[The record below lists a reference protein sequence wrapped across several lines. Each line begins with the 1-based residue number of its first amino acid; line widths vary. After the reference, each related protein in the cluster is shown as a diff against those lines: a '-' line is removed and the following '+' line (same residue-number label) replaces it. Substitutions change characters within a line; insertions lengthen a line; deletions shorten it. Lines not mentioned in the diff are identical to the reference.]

1 MPRHGVDESR
11 KQLAAQRGELYL
23 ECAQKYLSAGDVN
36 NARSTAEEGL
46 RLVSGPFY
54 VVVRDQLHDLID

>member
-11 KQLAAQRGELYL
+11 KQLAAQPGELYL

-36 NARSTAEEGL
+36 NARSTGEEGL

>member
-11 KQLAAQRGELYL
+11 KQFAVQRGELYL
-23 ECAQKYLSAGDVN
+23 GYARKYLSAGDSN

-54 VVVRDQLHDLID
+54 VAVRDRLQDFID